1 LVSLAKG
8 GNGMNATR
16 QNKIVALPGL
26 LAIRAAYRQAQRSV
40 VWTNGCFDLLHT
52 GHIHSLA
59 AASQLGDVLVVGV
72 NSDES
77 VRQLKGEGRPIM
89 PAPERA
95 EILAALE
102 CVDHVV
108 IFPDLTPTAILELVQ
123 PDVHCKGA
131 EYAPPNGRPLPE
143 RAVIETYGGRIVFLP
158 LLPGNSTTD
167 LIERVRR
174 LVGKP

>member
-1 LVSLAKG
+1 
-8 GNGMNATR
+8 MNTTR
-16 QNKIVALPGL
+16 QNKIVALPEL
-26 LAIRAAYRQAQRSV
+26 LAIRAVHRQAQRSV

-52 GHIHSLA
+52 GHIRSLN
-59 AASQLGDVLVVGV
+59 AASQLGDVLVVGI

-77 VRQLKGEGRPIM
+77 VRHLKGAGRPIL
-89 PAPERA
+89 PAAERA

-108 IFPDLTPTAILELVQ
+108 IFPELMPMAILELVQ

-131 EYAPPNGRPLPE
+131 EYAPPHGRPLPE
-143 RAVIETYGGRIVFLP
+143 RAVIEAYGGRIVFLP

-174 LVGKP
+174 LEETP